1 MSTDQARGARP
12 GPDPSDEPGRA
23 WLVITILALCGTI
36 VSLQQTMLLP
46 LLPEL
51 PDLVG
56 TSAAGASWMVTATLL
71 AGAVATPVASRM
83 ADMYGKRRVML
94 LMLAVV
100 ATGSLV
106 GGLSDG
112 LPLLIVARLLQGSG
126 MAIVPIG
133 IAMMRD
139 ELPSDKV
146 PLAVAIMS
154 ATLAIGAGVGLP
166 LGGLLAEHLDWH
178 AIFWL
183 PGMLAVLLAAAVR
196 AVVRESPMRTAGTFD
211 LLGAVLLSAALT
223 LLLVA
228 VSQASSWGWG
238 DLRTVAAVATGIAIL
253 IVWVPLERRVRNP
266 LVDLRTAMDRPVL
279 IANVVS
285 LLMGFGMFV
294 NMLVTTQQLQAP
306 PETGYGLGQGLMESG
321 LWMAPG
327 AIAFGF
333 MAPVSAA
340 ITRRWGTPTAL
351 IVGGLIMGGTYAARV
366 FLSDNLALVVLGS
379 VIVSVGTAVA
389 YSALPT
395 LIMQVVPATE
405 SAAANGLNTL
415 LRSVGTS
422 VGSALVTAVFAAST
436 LRLGEHEAPS
446 PQALAAA
453 FWLAAGASLL
463 AVAAS
468 LPLTRI
474 PRLSPARAVPM
485 QTLDLVTHGQ
495 VQDRDGR
502 PVGNAVV
509 TVIGAMGE
517 HVDWG
522 RTDSTGAYS
531 VGLAGPASYLF
542 VVSAPG
548 WNPTSVRA
556 EVGVEQ
562 SPPLVTLQQPVVVS
576 GQVLTSGGEPG
587 DGIAV
592 VLTRSDGG
600 TAAITRTDPDGR
612 YSIPLV
618 GVGQYVLTA
627 VDRATNDISTASVA
641 SDGRTQRIDLRLEP
655 ASAGLAAE
663 TADQPGSRPSPSD

>member
-1 MSTDQARGARP
+1 MSDDQARGARP
-12 GPDPSDEPGRA
+12 GPDPSVGGGRA
-23 WLVITILALCGTI
+23 WLVISVLALCGTI

-51 PDLVG
+51 PQLVG
-56 TSAAGASWMVTATLL
+56 TSVGGASWMVTATLL
-71 AGAVATPVASRM
+71 AGAVATPVVSRM

-106 GGLSDG
+106 GGVSDT
-112 LPLLIVARLLQGSG
+112 LPLLILARLLQGSG

-166 LGGLLAEHLDWH
+166 MGGLLAEHLDWH

-183 PGMLAVLLAAAVR
+183 PGVLAVGMAAAVR
-196 AVVRESPMRTAGTFD
+196 LVVRESPMRTAGTFD
-211 LLGAVLLSAALT
+211 ILGAVLLSIALT

-228 VSQASSWGWG
+228 VSQATQWGWG
-238 DLRTVAAVATGIAIL
+238 DLRTVAAVCTGIAVL
-253 IVWVPLERRVRNP
+253 LVWVPLERRVPNP

-279 IANVVS
+279 LANVVS

-306 PETGYGLGQGLMESG
+306 VETGYGLGQGLMESG

-351 IVGGLIMGGTYAARV
+351 IAGGLIMAGTYAARV
-366 FLSDNLALVVLGS
+366 FLSDNLAQVVLGS
-379 VIVSVGTAVA
+379 IIVSIGTAVA

-415 LRSVGTS
+415 LRSAGTS

-436 LRLGEHEAPS
+436 VRLGEQLAPS
-446 PQALAAA
+446 PQALTAA
-453 FWLAAGASLL
+453 FWLATGASLL
-463 AVAAS
+463 AVVAA

-485 QTLDLVTHGQ
+485 QTLEQ
-495 VQDRDGR
+495 VAKGEVRTADAR
-502 PVGNAVV
+502 PVPNAVV

-531 VGLAGPASYLF
+531 VGLAGPGNYLF

-548 WNPTSVRA
+548 WGPASVRS
-556 EVGVEQ
+556 EVGAEQ
-562 SPPLVTLQQPVVVS
+562 RAPVVTLRQPVVVS
-576 GQVLTSGGEPG
+576 GQVLLA
-587 DGIAV
+587 DGSRREDVSV
-592 VLTRSDGG
+592 VLTRTDGG
-600 TAAITRTDPDGR
+600 AAGLTRTDSLGL
-612 YSIPLV
+612 YEIPLV

-627 VDRATNDISTASVA
+627 VDRSTNDVATAALSA
-641 SDGRTQRIDLRLEP
+641 DGRAQRVDLRLAP
-655 ASAGLAAE
+655 AEARS
-663 TADQPGSRPSPSD
+663 ADQPGSLPSP

>member
-1 MSTDQARGARP
+1 MSIDQARGTRP
-12 GPDPSDEPGRA
+12 GPDPSSGGGRA
-23 WLVITILALCGTI
+23 WLVISVLALCGTI

-51 PDLVG
+51 PQLVG
-56 TSAAGASWMVTATLL
+56 TSVAGASWMVTATLL
-71 AGAVATPVASRM
+71 AGAVATPVVSRM

-100 ATGSLV
+100 ASGSLV
-106 GGLSDG
+106 GGVSDA
-112 LPLLIVARLLQGSG
+112 LPLLILARLLQGSG

-139 ELPSDKV
+139 ELPSDRV

-183 PGMLAVLLAAAVR
+183 PGMLAVLLAMAVR
-196 AVVRESPMRTAGTFD
+196 AVVSESPMRTAGTFD
-211 LLGAVLLSAALT
+211 VLGAVLLSTALT

-228 VSQASSWGWG
+228 VSQATQWGWG
-238 DLRTVAAVATGIAIL
+238 DLRTVAAVCTGVAIL

-279 IANVVS
+279 LANVVS

-306 PETGYGLGQGLMESG
+306 RETGYGLGQGLMESG

-333 MAPVSAA
+333 MAPISAA

-351 IVGGLIMGGTYAARV
+351 VAGGLIMAGTYAARV
-366 FLSDNLALVVLGS
+366 FLSDNLAQIVTGS
-379 VIVSVGTAVA
+379 IIVSIGTAIA

-422 VGSALVTAVFAAST
+422 MGSALVTAVFAVST
-436 LRLGEHEAPS
+436 IRLGDQPAPS
-446 PQALAAA
+446 QQALTAA
-453 FWLAAGASLL
+453 FWLATGASLL
-463 AVAAS
+463 AVLAA

-485 QTLDLVTHGQ
+485 QTLDQVTHGL
-495 VQDRDGR
+495 VRTRDGL

-522 RTDSTGAYS
+522 RTDSTGTYS
-531 VGLAGPASYLF
+531 VGLAGPGSYLF

-548 WNPTSVRA
+548 WNPASVRA
-556 EVGVEQ
+556 EVAGEQ
-562 SPPLVTLQQPVVVS
+562 PPPPVTMEQPVVVS
-576 GQVLTSGGEPG
+576 GQVLLPDGEPG
-587 DGIAV
+587 EDVAV
-592 VLTRSDGG
+592 VLTRADGG
-600 TAAITRTDPDGR
+600 SAGITRADSAGR

-627 VDRATNDISTASVA
+627 VDRATNDIATASLA
-641 SDGRTQRIDLRLEP
+641 SDGRTQRVDLRLTP
-655 ASAGLAAE
+655 AAAAGVE
-663 TADQPGSRPSPSD
+663 DQPGSRPSPSP

>member
-1 MSTDQARGARP
+1 MSDDQARGARP
-12 GPDPSDEPGRA
+12 GPDPSAGGTRA
-23 WLVITILALCGTI
+23 WLIISVLALCGTI

-51 PDLVG
+51 PQLVG
-56 TSAAGASWMVTATLL
+56 TSVGGASWMVTATLL
-71 AGAVATPVASRM
+71 AGAVATPVVSRM

-94 LMLAVV
+94 LMLVVV

-106 GGLSDG
+106 GGISDT
-112 LPLLIVARLLQGSG
+112 LPLLILARLLQGSG

-166 LGGLLAEHLDWH
+166 MGGLLAEHLDWH

-183 PGMLAVLLAAAVR
+183 PGVLAVGMAAAVR
-196 AVVRESPMRTAGTFD
+196 LVVRESPMRTAGTFD
-211 LLGAVLLSAALT
+211 VLGAVLLSIALT

-228 VSQASSWGWG
+228 VSQGTQWGWA
-238 DLRTVAAVATGIAIL
+238 DLRTVAAVCTGIAVL
-253 IVWVPLERRVRNP
+253 LVWVPLERRVPNP

-279 IANVVS
+279 LANVVS

-306 PETGYGLGQGLMESG
+306 VETGYGLGQGLMESG

-351 IVGGLIMGGTYAARV
+351 VAGGLIMAGTYAARV
-366 FLSDNLALVVLGS
+366 FLSDNLAQVVLGS
-379 VIVSVGTAVA
+379 IVVSVGTAVA

-415 LRSVGTS
+415 LRSAGTS

-436 LRLGEHEAPS
+436 VRLGEQLAPS
-446 PQALAAA
+446 PQALTAA
-453 FWLAAGASLL
+453 FWLATGASLL
-463 AVAAS
+463 AVVAA

-485 QTLDLVTHGQ
+485 QTLEQ
-495 VQDRDGR
+495 VAKGEVRSADGR
-502 PVGNAVV
+502 PVPHAVV

-522 RTDSTGAYS
+522 RTDSTGTYS
-531 VGLAGPASYLF
+531 VGLAGPGNYLF

-548 WNPTSVRA
+548 WGPAAVRS
-556 EVGVEQ
+556 EVGAEQ
-562 SPPLVTLQQPVVVS
+562 RAPVVILGQPVVVS
-576 GQVLTSGGEPG
+576 GQVLLA
-587 DGIAV
+587 DGSRREDVSV
-592 VLTRSDGG
+592 VLTRTDGG
-600 TAAITRTDPDGR
+600 AAGLTRTDSLGL
-612 YSIPLV
+612 YEIPLV

-627 VDRATNDISTASVA
+627 VDRTTNDVATAALSA
-641 SDGRTQRIDLRLEP
+641 DGRAQRVDLRL
-655 ASAGLAAE
+655 A
-663 TADQPGSRPSPSD
+663 PSPTARTKVPDQLGSLPSP

>member
-1 MSTDQARGARP
+1 MSIDQARGARP
-12 GPDPSDEPGRA
+12 GPDPSADGGRA
-23 WLVITILALCGTI
+23 WLVISVLALCGTI

-51 PDLVG
+51 PQLVG

-71 AGAVATPVASRM
+71 AGAVATPVVSRM

-94 LMLAVV
+94 LVLAVV

-106 GGLSDG
+106 GGVSDA
-112 LPLLIVARLLQGSG
+112 LPLLILARLLQGSG

-183 PGMLAVLLAAAVR
+183 PGMLAVLLAVAVR
-196 AVVRESPMRTAGTFD
+196 AVVSESPMRTSGTFD
-211 LLGAVLLSAALT
+211 VLGAVLLSVALT

-228 VSQASSWGWG
+228 VSQATQWGWG
-238 DLRTVAAVATGIAIL
+238 DLRTVAAVCTGIAIL

-279 IANVVS
+279 LANVVS

-294 NMLVTTQQLQAP
+294 NMLVTTQQLQSP

-333 MAPVSAA
+333 MAPISAA

-351 IVGGLIMGGTYAARV
+351 VAGGLIMAGTYAARA
-366 FLSDNLALVVLGS
+366 FLSDNLAQIVIGS
-379 VIVSVGTAVA
+379 ITVSIGTAIA

-422 VGSALVTAVFAAST
+422 MGSALVTAVFAAST
-436 LRLGEHEAPS
+436 TRLGDQAAPS
-446 PQALAAA
+446 QHALTAA
-453 FWLAAGASLL
+453 FWLATGASLL
-463 AVAAS
+463 AVVAA

-485 QTLDLVTHGQ
+485 QTLDQVTHGQ
-495 VQDRDGR
+495 VQTVDGE
-502 PVGNAVV
+502 PVGDAVV
-509 TVIGAMGE
+509 TVVGSMGQ

-522 RTDSTGAYS
+522 RTDAAGVYS
-531 VGLAGPASYLF
+531 VGLAGHGSYLF

-548 WNPTSVRA
+548 WMPASVRA
-556 EVGVEQ
+556 EVGTDD
-562 SPPLVTLQQPVVVS
+562 PPPVVRLTHPVVVS
-576 GQVLTSGGEPG
+576 GQVLLA
-587 DGIAV
+587 DGARREGVAI
-592 VLTRSDGG
+592 VLSRADGG
-600 TAAITRTDPDGR
+600 TSALTVTDNLGL
-612 YSIPLV
+612 YEIPLAE
-618 GVGQYVLTA
+618 VGQYVLTA
-627 VDRATNDISTASVA
+627 VDRDTNDIATVA
-641 SDGRTQRIDLRLEP
+641 LAADGRAQRVDLRLAPVE
-655 ASAGLAAE
+655 ASAKG
-663 TADQPGSRPSPSD
+663 QPGSRPSPSV